1 MGARARWA
9 GRRVTQYRVLGSK
22 MGEERAGDSSVY
34 LKVILESMFGEEN
47 SGLVPQGGTDQIIDK

>member
-1 MGARARWA
+1 M
-9 GRRVTQYRVLGSK
+9 TQYRVLGSK